1 MKRPTRSILRIV
13 PLALAVVVLPAVL
26 HTARAAEEPNTAVR
40 EDKWDVLYL
49 GDQRIGYARTMT
61 SDVTENGRKITRTT
75 TETKMTIKR
84 FGQLLQFETSLI
96 ADETLEGEL
105 LGFTQELRNPPA
117 STTRTVGRIDGNRLT
132 LETTVAGRT
141 QKRTIDWNPEIKGS
155 GYQEQVL
162 RELASRAGEQRR
174 FKTFLP
180 ELNQV
185 TDVRVVA
192 ENQQQTELLDGKSHQ
207 LMKMTITQSALPT
220 MPVRAFVDREGEA
233 LRTETDFL
241 GMTLITYRVDR
252 EEALQA
258 IAGGELDLA
267 VNTLVPVGAIHNA
280 HKTTRAVYRIKTP
293 GRDPSGHLV
302 ADESQQI
309 RQIDQETVELTVS
322 AVAVPDRAPVP
333 RPEVAAEYLAATRFV
348 QTDDYRV
355 REHATRAAAGEIDP
369 VKMALRMERYVHEKL
384 DKKNFSTA
392 LASAAEVAKN
402 LEGDCTEHA
411 VLLAALLRAKQ
422 IPSRVAVGL
431 VYVTNGQSFGGHMWT
446 EAFLN
451 GRWVPLDATLGQN
464 GTGAAHIKMAESSLA
479 DDAPAPVAAFLPLLD
494 VLGNMEIEV
503 ISTR

>member
-1 MKRPTRSILRIV
+1 MKHRTRSILRIV
-13 PLALAVVVLPAVL
+13 PLALATMLPGIQ
-26 HTARAAEEPNTAVR
+26 TAAAAEETSTAVR
-40 EDKWDVLYL
+40 EDNWDVLYL
-49 GDQRIGYARTMT
+49 GNQRIGYARSMT

-84 FGQLLQFETSLI
+84 FGQSLQFETLLI
-96 ADETLEGEL
+96 ADETPDGNL

-117 STTRTVGRIDGNRLT
+117 STTRTVGRIDGNQLT

-155 GYQEQVL
+155 GFQEQML
-162 RELASRAGEQRR
+162 QELATRAGEQRR

-192 ENQQQTELLDGKSHQ
+192 DNYQQVKLLDGKSHQ

-220 MPVRAFVDREGEA
+220 MPIRAFVDREGEA

-267 VNTLVPVGAIHNA
+267 VSTLVRVGIIRRA
-280 HKTTRAVYRIKTP
+280 HQTTRAVYRIKTP
-293 GRDPSGHLV
+293 GRDPSGHV
-302 ADESQQI
+302 MADDSQQV
-309 RQIDQETVELTVS
+309 RQLDPETIELTVS

-333 RPEVAAEYLAATRFV
+333 RRETASEYLAATRFL
-348 QTDDYRV
+348 QIDDPRV
-355 REHATRAAAGEIDP
+355 REHATRAAAGDIDP
-369 VKMALRMERYVHEKL
+369 VKVAMRMERYVHEKL
-384 DKKNFSTA
+384 SKKNFSTA

-411 VLLAALLRAKQ
+411 VLLAALLRAKK
-422 IPSRVAVGL
+422 IPSRVVVGL
-431 VYVTNGQSFGGHMWT
+431 VYVTSGQSFGGHMWT

-464 GTGAAHIKMAESSLA
+464 GVGAAHIKMAESSLA
-479 DDAPAPVAAFLPLLD
+479 DDAPAPISAFLPLLD
-494 VLGNMEIEV
+494 VLGKMEIEV
-503 ISTR
+503 ISTQ